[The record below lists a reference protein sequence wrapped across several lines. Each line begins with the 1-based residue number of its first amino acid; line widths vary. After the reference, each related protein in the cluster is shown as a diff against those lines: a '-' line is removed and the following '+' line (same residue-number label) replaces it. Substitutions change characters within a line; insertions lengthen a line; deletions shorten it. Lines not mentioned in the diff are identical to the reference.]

1 MGRGASLGAGS
12 EAGAPPVACFLRP
25 RPRED
30 CGAAVRAWARLGV
43 SRMSP
48 QVPSATPA
56 LWVLGSFAL
65 LLWLWALCAAC
76 HRYVHPVQGQPPR
89 AGASAGGSSGKLVP
103 QHTLLYQAL
112 GQRLTPPHCPA
123 GPSPPRRQAGLQ
135 GSVRSAEAMR
145 VRLSPGARCPP
156 SLPSRTHLCA
166 LSKSDTRLH
175 ELHRGPRSSRAPRP
189 ASMDLLYPHWPER
202 PPAAPATSPSGLLP
216 AAVPPAGPQGP
227 YSSVE
232 LAALPRASLA
242 AGPVVWAGA
251 RLASSCARPRPETGP
266 AVPEYACI
274 RKPRETSRGS
284 QSLQQGSE
292 AGTPASQVDVLYSRV
307 SKPRRDPGAATVQ
320 QGPTGKRAVLALAS
334 GGTPETLPGRGPLEN
349 VYESI
354 QELTA
359 PGRPEPSSAGS

>member
-76 HRYVHPVQGQPPR
+76 H
-89 AGASAGGSSGKLVP
+89 
-103 QHTLLYQAL
+103 
-112 GQRLTPPHCPA
+112 
-123 GPSPPRRQAGLQ
+123 RRQAGLQ